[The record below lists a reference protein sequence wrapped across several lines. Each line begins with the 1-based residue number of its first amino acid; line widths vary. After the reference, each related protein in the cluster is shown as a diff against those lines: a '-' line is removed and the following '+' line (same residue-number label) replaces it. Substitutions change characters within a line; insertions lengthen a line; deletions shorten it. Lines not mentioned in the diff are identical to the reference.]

1 MNEIRHIIW
10 DWNGTL
16 LDDAELCVQCINE
29 ILKSR
34 NLKMVN
40 IEFYRDHFS
49 FPVSNYYKKLG
60 LPVSGDEYQEVA
72 KSFIENY
79 KNKSRNLNLQPN
91 CIEVL
96 THFQKEGIEQSVL
109 SASHHQDLTK
119 YIGQFELNSFMSLI
133 SGVDNFHAKG
143 KVGLSKEHFSKINCT
158 KDQILMVGDTML
170 DDEIVRELSI
180 NGALVT
186 NGHNSD
192 YALRN
197 SHSVRV
203 ANLKVLM
210 NLLHC

>member
-96 THFQKEGIEQSVL
+96 SHFQKEGIEQSVL

-143 KVGLSKEHFSKINCT
+143 R
-158 KDQILMVGDTML
+158 L
-170 DDEIVRELSI
+170 DCLRNIFPKSI
-180 NGALVT
+180 
-186 NGHNSD
+186 
-192 YALRN
+192 ALRTRF
-197 SHSVRV
+197 SWLVIPC
-203 ANLKVLM
+203 LM
-210 NLLHC
+210 MRLSENFQSMELWLQTVTTQIMLYATVIRLEWRI